1 MRLTEALA
9 AASHIGTVSARQT
22 LKCAGNDGSMKMDP
36 NLGARYRAPN
46 AVRPVERVLHALS
59 ARRLPLSAAIEKNY
73 RREELKRFDSNQL
86 KYQNSF
92 PLETNEGE

>member
-1 MRLTEALA
+1 MQR
-9 AASHIGTVSARQT
+9 IKQR
-22 LKCAGNDGSMKMDP
+22 KKYP
-36 NLGARYRAPN
+36 
-46 AVRPVERVLHALS
+46 VRCCRC
-59 ARRLPLSAAIEKNY
+59 AIEKNY